1 VTTRSLILMKWPTNV
16 GYAIGALEKLFYETA
31 LELAEGDTSAVHF
44 GYTDIA
50 PGRPATLPENFANYH
65 AIDIN
70 HPTQAMLSSL
80 RELVTRERI
89 DFAMP
94 FDIQPAHAM
103 FPVMRDAGVRTI
115 IPYWGAPISGVSPAW
130 KRLLKR
136 ALLAANSSRA
146 DGLIFE
152 SQAMADLA
160 ILGRGVPADRVDVV
174 YLGVDTDKFRPD
186 RDSDYVHTALG
197 IPRDRKVF
205 VFTGHCTQR
214 KGIRTLIDA
223 AIEVL
228 HKRGRTDV
236 CFLLCGNS
244 GDESKPYEALY
255 EQLPI
260 APWIRF
266 LGYRRDVVQIFQSA
280 WCGIIPSSGWDSF
293 TLSSVE
299 MAACGLPIIASR
311 LQGLAEAVLHEKTG
325 LNFEPGN
332 AMALADCI
340 ERMADH
346 PTETRAF
353 GDAGRQRA
361 ANELTLAR
369 QKAGLLRAI
378 RRRLP
383 AD

>member
-1 VTTRSLILMKWPTNV
+1 
-16 GYAIGALEKLFYETA
+16 
-31 LELAEGDTSAVHF
+31 
-44 GYTDIA
+44 
-50 PGRPATLPENFANYH
+50 
-65 AIDIN
+65 
-70 HPTQAMLSSL
+70 
-80 RELVTRERI
+80 
-89 DFAMP
+89 MP

-103 FPVMRDAGVRTI
+103 FKVMRAAGVRTI
-115 IPYWGAPISGVSPAW
+115 VPYWGAPISGMSPPW
-130 KRLLKR
+130 KRLIKR
-136 ALLAANSSRA
+136 TLLAFDSSRA

-152 SQAMADLA
+152 SQAMADFA
-160 ILGRGVPADRVDVV
+160 ILGRGVPADRTEVV

-186 RDSDYVHTALG
+186 PQSDYVHSTFG
-197 IPRDRKVF
+197 IPKDRKVF

-260 APWIRF
+260 APSIRF
-266 LGYRRDVVQIFQSA
+266 LGYRKDVLQIFQSA
-280 WCGIIPSSGWDSF
+280 YAGIIPSSGWDSF

-332 AMALADCI
+332 ATALADAV
-340 ERMADH
+340 ERLADD
-346 PTETRAF
+346 PGLARAY
-353 GDAGRQRA
+353 GDAGRKRTVS
-361 ANELTLAR
+361 ELTLVR
-369 QKAGLLRAI
+369 QKANLLKAI

-383 AD
+383 AN

>member
-1 VTTRSLILMKWPTNV
+1 MKWPTNV

-31 LELAEGDTSAVHF
+31 LELADGETSAVHF
-44 GYTDIA
+44 GYTDVA
-50 PGRPATLPENFANYH
+50 PGRPATLPADFTNYH

-70 HPTQAMLSSL
+70 HPTPGMLSKL
-80 RELVTRERI
+80 RELAARERI

-103 FPVMRDAGVRTI
+103 FPVLRAAGVRTI
-115 IPYWGAPISGVSPAW
+115 VNYWGAPISGPSPPW
-130 KRLLKR
+130 KRLVKR
-136 ALLAANSSRA
+136 ALLATDSSRA

-152 SQAMADLA
+152 SRAMADLA

-174 YLGVDTDKFRPD
+174 YLGVDTEKFSPAP
-186 RDSDYVHTALG
+186 DSDHVHAAFG
-197 IPRDRKVF
+197 IPKDRKVF

-228 HKRGRTDV
+228 QRRGRTDV

-255 EQLPI
+255 EKLPI

-266 LGYRRDVVQIFQSA
+266 LGYRRDVLQIFQSA
-280 WCGIIPSSGWDSF
+280 YCGIIPSSGWDSF

-325 LNFEPGN
+325 LLFEPGN
-332 AMALADCI
+332 APALADCI
-340 ERMADH
+340 ERLADN
-346 PTETRAF
+346 TGLARAY
-353 GDAGRQRA
+353 GAAGRQRA
-361 ANELTLAR
+361 VSELTLAR

-378 RRRLP
+378 RRHL
-383 AD
+383 ASTAAG

>member
-1 VTTRSLILMKWPTNV
+1 MKWPTNV

-31 LELAEGDTSAVHF
+31 LELAEGDASAIHF
-44 GYTDIA
+44 GYTGTTS
-50 PGRPATLPENFANYH
+50 GRPATLPADFANYH

-70 HPTQAMLSSL
+70 HPTPKMLSEL
-80 RELVTRERI
+80 RDLVVRERI
-89 DFAMP
+89 DFVMP

-103 FPVMRDAGVRTI
+103 FP
-115 IPYWGAPISGVSPAW
+115 
-130 KRLLKR
+130 
-136 ALLAANSSRA
+136 
-146 DGLIFE
+146 
-152 SQAMADLA
+152 DLA
-160 ILGRGVPADRVDVV
+160 ILGRGVPRDRVDVV
-174 YLGVDTDKFRPD
+174 YLGVDTERFRPD
-186 RDSDYVHTALG
+186 RGSDYVHSALG
-197 IPRDRKVF
+197 IPEDRKVF

-228 HKRGRTDV
+228 HARGRKDV

-255 EQLPI
+255 EKLPI

-266 LGYRRDVVQIFQSA
+266 LGYRRDVVQLFQSA
-280 WCGIIPSSGWDSF
+280 YCGVIPSSGWDSF

-332 AMALADCI
+332 GHALADCI
-340 ERMADH
+340 ERMADD
-346 PTETRAF
+346 PTLARAY
-353 GDAGRQRA
+353 GDAGRHRA
-361 ANELTLAR
+361 ASELTLER
-369 QKAGLLRAI
+369 QRAGLLRAI

-383 AD
+383 AN